1 MNALSSESPST
12 DRRSFLWLSATAL
25 GGLINRR
32 GTAAPRTD
40 MPLGLIID
48 VAQDPKGAITK
59 VHELGL
65 PTCFLS
71 TNAYDADLSRAVKES
86 LERFQIQ
93 ATAVESL
100 GPGKMVWDFLQGP
113 STIGLVPR
121 ETRRAR
127 IDSLKRASDFAKTLG
142 IRYLQTHCGFI
153 PENPKDPLYAET
165 VDAVREVAAHCKGNG
180 VTFLFETGQETPT
193 TLKRAI
199 LDVGLDNIGVGL
211 DTANLILYG
220 KARPL
225 DALELIGP
233 YVRSVHAKDGLWPTD
248 PNKLGKEVLIGHGN
262 VDFRAVIATLRR
274 LDYRGAITIE
284 REISGPGQIE
294 DVRKEKIYLERIIA
308 AAMQKG

>member
-1 MNALSSESPST
+1 VLTRITYKKEDAALNALSSGSPST
-12 DRRSFLWLSATAL
+12 DRRSFLSLSAAAL
-25 GGLINRR
+25 GGHINRK
-32 GTAAPRTD
+32 GTAASRTN

-48 VAQDPKGAITK
+48 IARDPKGAIAK

-71 TNAYDADLSRAVKES
+71 TNAYDADLSRKVKES
-86 LERFQIQ
+86 LERFQIE

-165 VDAVREVAAHCKGNG
+165 VDAVREVAAHCNGNG

-199 LDVGLDNIGVGL
+199 RDVGLDNIGVGL

-220 KARPL
+220 KA
-225 DALELIGP
+225 
-233 YVRSVHAKDGLWPTD
+233 GLST
-248 PNKLGKEVLIGHGN
+248 H
-262 VDFRAVIATLRR
+262 
-274 LDYRGAITIE
+274 
-284 REISGPGQIE
+284 SS
-294 DVRKEKIYLERIIA
+294 
-308 AAMQKG
+308 

>member
-1 MNALSSESPST
+1 
-12 DRRSFLWLSATAL
+12 
-25 GGLINRR
+25 
-32 GTAAPRTD
+32 
-40 MPLGLIID
+40 MPLGLVVDI
-48 VAQDPKGAITK
+48 AQDPKGAIGK
-59 VHELGL
+59 VQELGL

-71 TNAYDADLSRAVKES
+71 TNSYDADLSRKVKES
-86 LERFQIQ
+86 LERFQIT

-121 ETRRAR
+121 QTRQVR

-142 IRYLQTHCGFI
+142 IQYLQTHCGFI
-153 PENPKDPLYAET
+153 PENPEDPLYSET
-165 VDAVREVAAHCKGNG
+165 IVAVREVASHCKGNG

-199 LDVGLDNIGVGL
+199 LGVGLDNIGVGL

-233 YVRSVHAKDGLWPTD
+233 YVRSIHAKDGLWPTD
-248 PNKLGKEVLIGHGN
+248 PNKLGKEVLIGQGN
-262 VDFRAVIATLRR
+262 VHFPAVIAALRK
-274 LDYRGAITIE
+274 LNYRGAITIE
-284 REISGPGQIE
+284 REISGPGQLA
-294 DVRKEKIYLERIIA
+294 DVRKEKVYLEKIIA
-308 AAMQKG
+308 AAMRKG